1 MLIISTSES
10 TCCVLLYV
18 DSVVGH
24 EPEDCMGHF
33 CVIKHYIELFEP
45 VFSFLGFWVKFL
57 VRRIFDHH
65 VQCEINTLAPY
76 YVVVCILPVSS
87 IALISESIPATLSFT
102 TKEMK
107 P

>member
-57 VRRIFDHH
+57 EESLITMSSVKL
-65 VQCEINTLAPY
+65 TL
-76 YVVVCILPVSS
+76 LL
-87 IALISESIPATLSFT
+87 LIT
-102 TKEMK
+102 
-107 P
+107 